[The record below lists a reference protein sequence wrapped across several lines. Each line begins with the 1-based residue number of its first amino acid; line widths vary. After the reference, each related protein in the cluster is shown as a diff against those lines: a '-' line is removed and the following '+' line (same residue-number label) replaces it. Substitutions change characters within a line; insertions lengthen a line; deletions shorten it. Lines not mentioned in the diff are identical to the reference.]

1 MPRTV
6 LWNSPAA
13 DKSGPRIQGD
23 WRIGAPSWYE
33 KRTLRSVPPYPKFPA
48 MIKLKGLA
56 LITAM
61 VFAVTSAYAGE
72 KSCCAAHTAD
82 GKMHCAQSYAKLN
95 LSPDQKVKLEKLEAQ
110 CHKAGCTKESM
121 DKFMKSAKGILSKE
135 QYETLKA
142 EHVKMHDKAKA

>member
-1 MPRTV
+1 M
-6 LWNSPAA
+6 L
-13 DKSGPRIQGD
+13 
-23 WRIGAPSWYE
+23 
-33 KRTLRSVPPYPKFPA
+33 PYPTFPA

-61 VFAVTSAYAGE
+61 VFAVTSANAGE

-142 EHVKMHDKAKA
+142 EHVQMHEKAKA